1 MADLVATHFA
11 PGARTGQEGTLSS
24 SPAHDPSAEQITD
37 VEVDEDTATVRSVI
51 QTAGNTTYY
60 YEYHLLRGD
69 DGWRISQLSTFLDP
83 PGTPLIDPARAEAL
97 MQSAT
102 PEAIL
107 PDLQAHLRL
116 RGGSRSWTWVRLTH
130 TSSPWRDG
138 YCRGRM
144 PSKSP
149 PRQT

>member
-1 MADLVATHFA
+1 MPAPRVFEAWAAELADLVATHFA
-11 PGARTGQEGTLSS
+11 PGARTGQEGALSS

-37 VEVDEDTATVRSVI
+37 VDVDEDTATVRSVI

-60 YEYHLLRGD
+60 YEYQLLRGD

-107 PDLQAHLRL
+107 PDLPAHLRL
-116 RGGSRSWTWVRLTH
+116 RGAHGL
-130 TSSPWRDG
+130 G
-138 YCRGRM
+138 LGFG
-144 PSKSP
+144 
-149 PRQT
+149 